1 MQIITTVT
9 QKGQVT
15 LPKKMR
21 EILGINEYD
30 KVFVEADKDHI
41 KIKPTE
47 DILDLAGKYK
57 KKMKKKPIL
66 KAREQ
71 MEKNYKRF

>member
-30 KVFVEADKDHI
+30 KVLVEADKDHI

-57 KKMKKKPIL
+57 KKMKKPIL
-66 KAREQ
+66 KARGQ
-71 MEKNYKRF
+71 MEKKYKRF